1 MDRITVQT
9 IMSRWDY
16 SSLRAY
22 YMYKLRPGRMKKLMV
37 LLVICG
43 ALAALG
49 KAGNL
54 PEIMYQAG
62 LLGLFALAI
71 ILIRTDSS
79 ARKLERP
86 GKAIGHRL
94 QTMSL
99 SEEFLNVEWEN
110 HGVPLE
116 YRWQDILLAAETEHH
131 FFFFVD
137 RLAAVVLPKREIKPE
152 KLSVIQELVQ
162 RKTEKKGDSVSGNS

>member
-1 MDRITVQT
+1 MDKITVET

-22 YMYKLRPGRMKKLMV
+22 YMYKLRPGRMRKLMIS
-37 LLVICG
+37 LVICG
-43 ALAALG
+43 ALVAFG

-54 PEIMYQAG
+54 PEMLYQAG

-71 ILIRTDSS
+71 ILLRQDSS

-94 QTMSL
+94 QTMIL
-99 SEEFLNVEWEN
+99 SEESLYVEWEN

-116 YRWQDILLAAETEHH
+116 YRWKDILLAAETDNH

-137 RLAAVVLPKREIKPE
+137 RLAAVVLPKRELKKE
-152 KLSVIQELVQ
+152 KLSVVQELVR
-162 RKTEKKGDSVSGNS
+162 RKTRKDRDRGADNS